1 MGAWLISLYFRENI
15 IITPH
20 QTTILKIID
29 TYLLQL
35 SDVATNLAT
44 VEAQRQMLEQLC
56 VTLLSEFFE
65 LSLYAQS
72 SIRHSLGPETTATGL
87 VTVSGADATSTP
99 PAPQAPLQ
107 NLDLLLPKVCE
118 ALVLITQCFTT
129 MALVKDKSSAL
140 GYCER
145 VLRERTTISLSD
157 TKLREGCLT
166 DDIIGNAD
174 SPFDRNVASRSARSR
189 RGETADQAC
198 LQLETLLC
206 NIYHHC

>member
-1 MGAWLISLYFRENI
+1 MGTWLISLYFRQNI

-35 SDVATNLAT
+35 SDVATNLAA
-44 VEAQRQMLEQLC
+44 VEAQGQMLEQLC
-56 VTLLSEFFE
+56 ITLLSEFFE

-72 SIRHSLGPETTATGL
+72 SIRHSLGPETTETRF
-87 VTVSGADATSTP
+87 VTISSADATSTP
-99 PAPQAPLQ
+99 TASQAPLQ
-107 NLDLLLPKVCE
+107 DLDILLPKVCE

-140 GYCER
+140 GFCER
-145 VLRERTTISLSD
+145 MLRGRTTISLSD

-174 SPFDRNVASRSARSR
+174 SPFGRNVAFRLALNR
-189 RGETADQAC
+189 RGGTADQAC
-198 LQLETLLC
+198 LQLETLLR